1 MNHVDVLIC
10 TPGRSIEAAYV
21 RSLMR
26 TVQELTVAGISWR
39 FLNSYA
45 SLVHEARE
53 MTASDRG
60 SEINLD
66 DKGPVADAVTYNK
79 MFWIDSDIAWEP
91 TDFLRLYRASQD
103 VIAGLYMV
111 KKGMPAAHGDNVAEA
126 VSKGTMVEVDAVG
139 FGFVAVKSG
148 VFEKIERPWFR
159 PDYESRWK
167 GVGKRLRVSIGEDV
181 SWCRKARDA
190 GFAIYLDG
198 AVRVQHLKTLP
209 VEWPS

>member
-1 MNHVDVLIC
+1 M
-10 TPGRSIEAAYV
+10 EAAYV

-26 TVQELTVAGISWR
+26 TVQELTAAGISWR
-39 FLNSYA
+39 FLNNYA

-53 MTASDRG
+53 MTASERG

-66 DKGPVADAVTYNK
+66 DKGPLADAVTYNK

-91 TDFLRLYRASQD
+91 ADFLRLYRAPQE

-126 VSKGTMVEVDAVG
+126 LQKKKVVEVDAVG

-159 PDYESRWK
+159 PEYESRWK
-167 GVGKRLRVSIGEDV
+167 GDRKRVRVSIGEDI

-190 GFAIYLDG
+190 GFAIHLDG
-198 AVRVQHLKTLP
+198 SVRVQHLKTLP
-209 VEWPS
+209 VEWSS